1 MNNLKDIMKV
11 QIIVFIICVVYKLN
25 IFASLVCICAAMFYN
40 IAFHQEEKKRKT
52 YLEKFKDVVLYMEQI
67 IYSFKKQPKIRL
79 ALSDA
84 QKISSPKMKEII
96 EEVIVN
102 IDSKM
107 TENIYEESLK
117 IIQDEYDC
125 KRLRS
130 LHEFIIKIEK
140 HGGEYESYINS
151 LLEDIKEW
159 SDRTLLFIKDVER
172 VKRNVLISIF
182 STLITCGFMA
192 YLIPKEY
199 QYTTHIVY
207 QICSVIMIVAMLVS
221 YFYITKKLNIDWIS
235 EVSSLPDN
243 MVIKY
248 YMLVERGYEEGT
260 KLKFYEHLSYKKVK
274 KRLENEISKSFP
286 DWIRE
291 VAINIQN
298 DTVQSAIERTYENAP
313 FVIKRPIRKLL
324 IDFEKYPIGIEPYD
338 NLLKE
343 FDLPDIKSSMKM
355 FYSINQLG
363 KEQSEQQIGSII
375 DRNNK
380 LTSQAEEM
388 KNKDRVGVAG
398 MFSAIPMFLG
408 VVKIMIDMILMI
420 IVFTSS
426 ISNVIS
432 G

>member
-1 MNNLKDIMKV
+1 MNNLKDYIKV
-11 QIIVFIICVVYKLN
+11 QLVVFIVCVAYKLN
-25 IFASLVCICAAMFYN
+25 IFASIFCICVAMFYN
-40 IAFHQEEKKRKT
+40 VSFHREKKKT
-52 YLEKFKDVVLYMEQI
+52 AVYLKKFKDVVQYMEQI
-67 IYSFKKQPKIRL
+67 IYSFKKQPKIRP

-84 QKISSPKMKEII
+84 QKISSPEMKEII

-102 IDSKM
+102 IDSKV
-107 TENIYEESLK
+107 TENIYEESLR

-140 HGGEYESYINS
+140 NGGEYEQYINS

-159 SDRTLLFIKDVER
+159 SDRTLIFIKDVER
-172 VKRNVLISIF
+172 VKRNVLISIL

-207 QICSVIMIVAMLVS
+207 QICSSLIILAMLVTHL
-221 YFYITKKLNIDWIS
+221 FIVKKLNFDWIS
-235 EVSSLPDN
+235 EPTALADN
-243 MVIKY
+243 MIIKY
-248 YMLVERGYEEGT
+248 YMLVEKAYEGKE
-260 KLKFYEHLSYKKVK
+260 KLKLSERLSYKNAK
-274 KRLENEISKSFP
+274 KRLENEITKVFP

-298 DTVQSAIERTYENAP
+298 DTVQSAIERSYKNVP
-313 FVIKRPIRKLL
+313 FIIKRPIRKLL

-363 KEQSEQQIGSII
+363 REQSDQQIGSII

-380 LTSQAEEM
+380 LTRRAEEM
-388 KNKDRVGVAG
+388 KNKDKVGVAG

-420 IVFTSS
+420 MVFTSS